1 MKPARTKALQL
12 TAISK
17 VHIIPKQKPK
27 STNMRTFI
35 SFLALCIFLSLTA
48 PFAAGQQDI
57 QAKMR
62 RDIVSI
68 KDGRFTAQQFMLLT
82 YHEESTIQVKISA
95 NAPVDVMSRDFFVSF
110 FSSNSI
116 IMLFALL
123 DEAGG
128 EMPGAIREIDE
139 LIGDPDITINFVMTR
154 NGVQTQVI
162 TFDTRENY
170 TLSWDEV
177 LGF

>member
-1 MKPARTKALQL
+1 KN
-12 TAISK
+12 
-17 VHIIPKQKPK
+17 
-27 STNMRTFI
+27 TNMRTII
-35 SFLALCIFLSLTA
+35 SFLVLSILLSLTA
-48 PFAAGQQDI
+48 PLAMGQQDI

-62 RDIVSI
+62 QDIVSI
-68 KDGRFTAQQFMLLT
+68 KEGRFTAQEFMLLT
-82 YHEESTIQVKISA
+82 YHDESTIQVKISA
-95 NAPVDVMSRDFFVSF
+95 SAPVDVMSRDFFVSF

-116 IMLFALL
+116 LMLIAML
-123 DEAGG
+123 DEAGD
-128 EMPGAIREIDE
+128 EIPAIREIDE